1 MKPIFFLTLCA
12 FFWMAHPAAATVYQ
26 YTDENGSIHYTN
38 DLSSIPLDKLP
49 RAIEH
54 KEYESDSTSEPS
66 VTPEPSRSYDET
78 IPEEQPAD
86 RKNNEALKMEYQ
98 QLLKEKEAI
107 DNDESFQKRK
117 EKRKYKHRPYIKD
130 MVEKEKNIIDRLKE
144 VELMMDTKQP
154 DTK

>member
-12 FFWMAHPAAATVYQ
+12 FFWMAHPSAATVYQ

-78 IPEEQPAD
+78 TPEEQLTD
-86 RKNNEALKMEYQ
+86 RKNKEALEMEYQ

-107 DNDESFQKRK
+107 DNDESFQKRR
-117 EKRKYKHRPYIKD
+117 EKRKYKHRPYIKEL
-130 MVEKEKNIIDRLKE
+130 VEKEQKIIDRLKE
-144 VELMMDTKQP
+144 IELMMNAQPSDTK
-154 DTK
+154 